1 MDPKFNILIRSSSL
15 ADHDKDRPNMLSR
28 CIESIRS
35 QSYQNVRLI
44 VSSDNPDD
52 VENIKSLL
60 TDDDTLLE
68 LNREDIKTSVGG
80 AREFYNLYCNILA
93 REVDEGWLMFID
105 DDDYYVANALPMIH
119 QMLHV
124 KNFDEDTMF
133 FWMMENSVGRTYP
146 AGDEIVIG
154 DVGTP
159 MFCIHSS
166 NFRETQSGDGQ
177 GILELKEKI
186 KNHHLMRAVLVKV
199 GEDL

>member
-105 DDDYYVANALPMIH
+105 DDDYYVANALPMI
-119 QMLHV
+119 
-124 KNFDEDTMF
+124 
-133 FWMMENSVGRTYP
+133 
-146 AGDEIVIG
+146 
-154 DVGTP
+154 
-159 MFCIHSS
+159 
-166 NFRETQSGDGQ
+166 SG
-177 GILELKEKI
+177 
-186 KNHHLMRAVLVKV
+186 
-199 GEDL
+199 